1 MELRPG
7 YKQTEVGVIPEDW
20 DAVPLAALGDFSK
33 GSGVRKDEAKSGDL
47 PCIRYGEIYTHH
59 NDIVRDYH
67 SYISRAVAATAKRL
81 KRGDILFAGSGET
94 KEEIGKAASFVSCAE
109 AYAGGDIVILSPRT
123 CSSEFLGYAL
133 NAPEVARQKSSKG
146 QGDAV
151 VHIST
156 SALASISVAVPPLP
170 EQSAIAT
177 ALSDVDAL
185 LAAQDALIAKKRA
198 IKQGAMQE
206 LLTGKRRLPGFCGE
220 WEVKRLGELAHI
232 RNQKV
237 STSQVDQETL
247 CVELENVGQGSGRL
261 ESRSNAGSA
270 ISTKYTFQ
278 VGDVLFGRLR
288 SYLRKYWIATESG
301 LCTTEIWPLATDERL
316 VPSYLFALVQ
326 TDAFIDAASIAFGT
340 HMPRADWG
348 VIRNFEISLPS
359 TEEQAAI
366 SKVMNDMDAEVFAME
381 AAREKI
387 AKLKQGMMQAL
398 LTGRI
403 RLV

>member
-1 MELRPG
+1 MVTESEAGWFLGSDGINVRPAQG
-7 YKQTEVGVIPEDW
+7 HSPY
-20 DAVPLAALGDFSK
+20 LAAQF
-33 GSGVRKDEAKSGDL
+33 
-47 PCIRYGEIYTHH
+47 
-59 NDIVRDYH
+59 
-67 SYISRAVAATAKRL
+67 
-81 KRGDILFAGSGET
+81 
-94 KEEIGKAASFVSCAE
+94 
-109 AYAGGDIVILSPRT
+109 
-123 CSSEFLGYAL
+123 
-133 NAPEVARQKSSKG
+133 SSKPVKTWLLNNAIG
-146 QGDAV
+146 TTMPSLNQ
-151 VHIST
+151 
-156 SALASISVAVPPLP
+156 SVLGRIRVPFAPQA

-185 LAAQDALIAKKRA
+185 LAAQDTLIAKKRA

-206 LLTGKRRLPGFCGE
+206 LLTGKRRLPGFGGE
-220 WEVKRLGELAHI
+220 LEVKRLGELAHI

-237 STSQVDQETL
+237 STSQVDPETL

-261 ESRSNAGSA
+261 DSRSNAGSA

-326 TDAFIDAASIAFGT
+326 TDSFIDAASVAFGT
-340 HMPRADWG
+340 HMPRADWD

-359 TEEQAAI
+359 TEEQIAI
-366 SKVMNDMDAEVFAME
+366 SKVMDDMDAEVFAME

-387 AKLKQGMMQAL
+387 AELKQGMMQAL

>member
-1 MELRPG
+1 MG
-7 YKQTEVGVIPEDW
+7 YKKTEVGVIPEDW
-20 DAVPLAALGDFSK
+20 EVREVAEFSK
-33 GSGVRKDEAKSGDL
+33 IVTGPFGTLLKASEYSQGDGVPQISV
-47 PCIRYGEIYTHH
+47 GEIGDGCFRVNEHT
-59 NDIVRDYH
+59 
-67 SYISRAVAATAKRL
+67 SRIPPHVVKRL
-81 KRGDILFAGSGET
+81 PQYLLRA
-94 KEEIGKAASFVSCAE
+94 
-109 AYAGGDIVILSPRT
+109 GDIVFGRKGAVDRSAMVT
-123 CSSEFLGYAL
+123 ESEAGWFLGSDGINVRPAQGHSPYLA
-133 NAPEVARQKSSKG
+133 AQFSSKPVKTWLLNNAIG
-146 QGDAV
+146 TTMPSLNQ
-151 VHIST
+151 
-156 SALASISVAVPPLP
+156 SVLGRIRVPFAPQA

-185 LAAQDALIAKKRA
+185 LAAQDTLIAKKRA

-206 LLTGKRRLPGFCGE
+206 LLTGKRRLPGFGGE
-220 WEVKRLGELAHI
+220 LEVKRLGELAHI

-237 STSQVDQETL
+237 STSQVDPETL

-261 ESRSNAGSA
+261 DSRSNAGSA

-326 TDAFIDAASIAFGT
+326 TDSFIDAASVAFGT
-340 HMPRADWG
+340 HMPRADWD

-359 TEEQAAI
+359 TEEQIAI
-366 SKVMNDMDAEVFAME
+366 SKVMDDMDAEVFAME

-387 AKLKQGMMQAL
+387 AELKQGMMQAL